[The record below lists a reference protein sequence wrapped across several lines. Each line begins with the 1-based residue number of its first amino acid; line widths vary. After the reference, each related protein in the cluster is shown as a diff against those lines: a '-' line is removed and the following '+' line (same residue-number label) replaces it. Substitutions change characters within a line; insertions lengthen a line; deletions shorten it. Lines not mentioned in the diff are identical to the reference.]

1 MFRKA
6 GFRIVVP
13 ASEEC
18 KIQGGRRSIQ
28 GMSNVPGKKQQKG
41 WSLNPAWLPGR
52 LKVTSLG
59 TTLIFSPCSNATR
72 WAIYSGYK
80 CRSDIKDFL
89 NSQLVFVGLTKEI
102 LTK

>member
-28 GMSNVPGKKQQKG
+28 GMSNVPGKKTAEGLEPEPCMAARQAQ
-41 WSLNPAWLPGR
+41 SCFPGH
-52 LKVTSLG
+52 
-59 TTLIFSPCSNATR
+59 CSHL
-72 WAIYSGYK
+72 
-80 CRSDIKDFL
+80 FPL
-89 NSQLVFVGLTKEI
+89 Q
-102 LTK
+102 